1 MRNNEK
7 WSKKREALF
16 QARLRGK
23 SFKAIGKVYRVTPQR
38 MQQIFKRLN
47 IDVPSFLRRHTA
59 LVKELYDSGAT
70 SEEIAPLMGCTPK
83 TVLNVL
89 IEEGVQ
95 PRGAGQRHVGMK
107 KEAKEF
113 LKSFGSTYLGVLPKY
128 RGPSR
133 KRLK

>member
-1 MRNNEK
+1 MRGNEK

-23 SFKAIGKVYRVTPQR
+23 SFKDIAKPYGLTPQR
-38 MQQIFKRLN
+38 MQQIFKRLK

-59 LVKELYDSGAT
+59 LAKELYDRGVT
-70 SEEIAPLMGCTPK
+70 SEEIAPLMDCTPK

-95 PRGAGQRHVGMK
+95 PRSGGKRRADVK
-107 KEAKEF
+107 KKAKKF
-113 LKSFGSTYLGVLPKY
+113 LKPFGSTYLGALPIYK
-128 RGPSR
+128 PR
-133 KRLK
+133 KNKQ